1 MPDKETNILDYLYTV
16 LKWKKFIFFFTFTV
30 GTMTAVITL
39 ILPKW
44 YSSTS
49 TVLVTETQ
57 QGISI
62 SSLLP
67 GGSIPF
73 AGDLFNLNEESQQ
86 YMAIL
91 ESRIAQEYIARKFN
105 LQEQYKQDNLE
116 DTIEELRGHFEF
128 GLTDEGAIYLTVED
142 RSPIHASEMANSYVQ
157 FLDSLN
163 IDLQTK
169 QARNN
174 RVFIQRRY
182 DQNVIEMF
190 KAENNLELF
199 QKENNILSLP
209 AQLEAALNA
218 YSDLKALSI
227 TKTIELETL
236 ENTFAPGHPGI
247 VQLRSEIRSMDNHI
261 RQFEGNSEYQGFND
275 DNTKYLV
282 PFADIPELEMDFFR
296 LKREVEIQ
304 NTLFTLLTQ
313 QLEQAKIQ
321 EAKDT
326 PTLMTL
332 DIAIPA
338 IKRSRP
344 KRTVIVLAV
353 SGLAFLFVIFLVFTL
368 EYINRLQKT
377 SPHEQEKMHAIRG
390 LLSKKSN
397 MNE

>member
-1 MPDKETNILDYLYTV
+1 MSDKETNILDYLYTI
-16 LKWKKFIFFFTFTV
+16 LKWKKFIFFFTFAV
-30 GTMTAVITL
+30 GVITAVITL
-39 ILPKW
+39 VIPKW

-49 TVLVTETQ
+49 TVLITEAQ
-57 QGISI
+57 PGFSI

-73 AGDLFNLNEESQQ
+73 GGDLFNFNEESQQ

-91 ESRIAQEYIARKFN
+91 NSRIAQEYIAGKFN
-105 LQEQYKQDNLE
+105 LQEQYKQENLE
-116 DTIEELRGHFEF
+116 ETIRELRGHFDF
-128 GLTDEGAIYLTVED
+128 GFTDEGAIYITVED
-142 RSPIHASEMANSYVQ
+142 RSPVQASEMANSYVQ

-182 DQNVIEMF
+182 DQNVIEML
-190 KAENNLELF
+190 KVENELELF
-199 QKENNILSLP
+199 QKRTKILSLP
-209 AQLEAALNA
+209 EQIEAALKV
-218 YSDLKALSI
+218 YGDLIALSI
-227 TKTIELETL
+227 TKKIELETL
-236 ENTFAPGHPGI
+236 ENSLAPGHSII
-247 VQLRSEIRSMDNHI
+247 VLLQSEIQAMDNQI
-261 RQFEGNSEYQGFND
+261 RQFEESSEFQDYGNESS
-275 DNTKYLV
+275 KYII
-282 PFADIPELEMDFFR
+282 PFGDIPQLEMDFFR

-332 DIAIPA
+332 DKAIPA

-344 KRTVIVLAV
+344 KRTLTVITF
-353 SGLAFLFVIFLVFTL
+353 SGIAFLFVIFLVFTF

-377 SPHEQEKMHAIRG
+377 SPHELEKMNAIRG
-390 LLSKKSN
+390 LLSKKTN

>member
-1 MPDKETNILDYLYTV
+1 MSDKETNILDYLYTI
-16 LKWKKFIFFFTFTV
+16 LKWKKFIFFFTFAV
-30 GTMTAVITL
+30 GVITAVITL
-39 ILPKW
+39 VIPKW

-49 TVLVTETQ
+49 TVLITEAQ
-57 QGISI
+57 PGFSI

-73 AGDLFNLNEESQQ
+73 GGDLFNFNEESQQ

-91 ESRIAQEYIARKFN
+91 NSRIAQEYIAGKFN
-105 LQEQYKQDNLE
+105 LQEQYKQENLE
-116 DTIEELRGHFEF
+116 ETIRELRGHFDF
-128 GLTDEGAIYLTVED
+128 GITDEGAIYITVED
-142 RSPIHASEMANSYVQ
+142 RSPVQASEMANSYVQ

-182 DQNVIEMF
+182 DQNVIEML
-190 KAENNLELF
+190 KVENELELF
-199 QKENNILSLP
+199 QKQNNILSLP
-209 AQLEAALNA
+209 VQLEAALKA
-218 YSDLKALSI
+218 YGDLIALSI

-236 ENTFAPGHPGI
+236 ENSLAPGHSKI
-247 VQLRSEIRSMDNHI
+247 VLLQSEIQSMDNQI
-261 RQFEGNSEYQGFND
+261 RQFEESSEFQDYGNENS
-275 DNTKYLV
+275 KYII
-282 PFADIPELEMDFFR
+282 PFEDIPQLEMDFFR

-332 DIAIPA
+332 DKAIPA

-344 KRTVIVLAV
+344 KRTLTVITF
-353 SGLAFLFVIFLVFTL
+353 SGIAFLFVIFLVFTF

-377 SPHEQEKMHAIRG
+377 SPHELEKMNAIRG